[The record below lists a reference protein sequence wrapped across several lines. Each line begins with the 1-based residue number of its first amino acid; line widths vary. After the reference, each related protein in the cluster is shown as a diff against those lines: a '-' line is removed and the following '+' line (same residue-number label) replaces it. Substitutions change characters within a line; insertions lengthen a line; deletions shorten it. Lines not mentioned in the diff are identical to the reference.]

1 MNSYS
6 DKQQQVDSNRQDIP
20 STKKNKMSQP
30 SFEFIDKRPDA
41 CKQMKLIESIKPPHT
56 PVIPHSQ
63 SPAIQR
69 MIGME
74 IELNIP
80 FYQENENYTTQN
92 IFPVLNSNK
101 RDILTENDRKEISSF
116 LWGGCEYGT
125 VYGKSDNFDI
135 SADHGGFSV
144 AHKNFLEEITGTL
157 VHNTGNRKSM
167 TNMEY
172 RTIPFEERKPSDQ
185 EKFNMTVTQIQDHA
199 NKSVI
204 KATSDQQSNLDLPAE
219 RMYTGIPKEALTHL
233 TKNYPR
239 AQTLLQA
246 LIQSNV
252 PYAYY
257 QTTTGLLP
265 SEIPGFFDEAIK
277 DFNKESDS
285 EGQDTQTDRIT
296 IIAKT
301 HLKKSIWIADNT
313 MAEEKWLNSL
323 FSEAELKSIKGWLTL
338 VAEYMLG
345 YDLEITS
352 LRFDPKTQTRRTSTE
367 KNILP
372 YLSKTPMGE
381 TLQALPPR
389 VREHIYA
396 NMAIWEQLF
405 KDMARIKNKA
415 NIFNAI
421 GERDT
426 RIGHG
431 EMFGRN
437 TTPLSW
443 IKTLLHKY
451 AKSNINLENISTE
464 LETRKDSIDNSQTA
478 GMKDNLLLKQIYTN
492 TEELVDRAIT
502 TNGIILQKLGVPP
515 GLPSLRGWLS
525 LISLG
530 IFTNRFKKNYSALS
544 SYKVVSQNFITELNK
559 ISSSYSDIGPTINQ
573 IPFRYRPNFKREI
586 DGKPV
591 WKEFMKQFHSL
602 STESKFSCILPIES
616 SHFIPQEWDTIE
628 QLVDYVNTEMV
639 LIDNMLDLDE
649 ETSEELEPRLSFNEE
664 QAIPL
669 EDRRTANKISYQGAS
684 DIHNLTNILTKEWE
698 RAFKRRESSTYSRTR
713 LTQEYNSKLPY
724 IKTWFTEYV
733 PTSNEVKAILQNLM
747 QVDINATDAESEY
760 KRFKDYV
767 TKLDNYIQYCKPD
780 ILNELRMFFLR
791 IHPPEN
797 RPPHFETFNTLF
809 FSRLESEQEVSLF
822 LELRDF
828 LSEHK
833 KIAEAEAL
841 HELDLRRRQAEI
853 EKKAQIS
860 RRGGITPS
868 TVIKS
873 SNPVITKPKLPQTG
887 LPSIRKP

>member
-1 MNSYS
+1 MNSYN

-20 STKKNKMSQP
+20 STKKNRMSQP

-41 CKQMKLIESIKPPHT
+41 CKQMRLIESIKPPHT

-63 SPAIQR
+63 PPAIQR

-101 RDILTENDRKEISSF
+101 CDILTENDRKEISSF

-185 EKFNMTVTQIQDHA
+185 REFNATVAQIQDHA

-204 KATSDQQSNLDLPAE
+204 KATSDRQSNLDLPAE
-219 RMYTGIPKEALTHL
+219 RMYTGIPKEALTRL
-233 TKNYPR
+233 TRNYPR
-239 AQTLLQA
+239 AQTMLQT

-265 SEIPGFFDEAIK
+265 SEIPGFFNEAIN
-277 DFNKESDS
+277 DFDIHNHT
-285 EGQDTQTDRIT
+285 GRQNPQITRIT
-296 IIAKT
+296 KC
-301 HLKKSIWIADNT
+301 HLEKSIEIADKT
-313 MAEEKWLNSL
+313 VEKCTWLSQ
-323 FSEAELKSIKGWLTL
+323 FSTAELKSIKGWLTL

-352 LRFDPKTQTRRTSTE
+352 LRFDPITQKRRTSTE

-381 TLQALPPR
+381 TLQALPPG

-396 NMAIWEQLF
+396 NRDKWEQLF
-405 KDMARIKNKA
+405 TDMARIKNKA

-451 AKSNINLENISTE
+451 AKSNIDLENISTE

-492 TEELVDRAIT
+492 TEELVDRTIIS
-502 TNGIILQKLGVPP
+502 NNVILQKLGVPP
-515 GLPSLRGWLS
+515 SLPSLRGWLS
-525 LISLG
+525 LISLM
-530 IFTNRFKKNYSALS
+530 IYTDRFKASCTYLS
-544 SYKVVSQNFITELNK
+544 QNKVVSENFMTELDK
-559 ISSSYSDIGPTINQ
+559 ISPSYSDIGSAINQ

-602 STESKFSCILPIES
+602 SMDSKYFGELLIKPSY
-616 SHFIPQEWDTIE
+616 FAPQEWDTIE

-649 ETSEELEPRLSFNEE
+649 ENSEELEPRLSFNEE

-698 RAFKRRESSTYSRTR
+698 RALERRKRSTYSRTR
-713 LTQEYNSKLPY
+713 LTQEYNKKLPY
-724 IKTWFTEYV
+724 IKIWFTEYE
-733 PTSNEVKAILQNLM
+733 PINNEIKTILQNLM
-747 QVDINATDAESEY
+747 QVNINAADAESEY
-760 KRFKDYV
+760 KRFNDYV
-767 TKLDNYIQYCKPD
+767 TKLDHHIQFCKPD
-780 ILNELRMFFLR
+780 ILNELRMFFLG
-791 IHPPEN
+791 IQPPEK
-797 RPPHFETFNTLF
+797 RPPYFETFNTLF
-809 FSRLESEQEVSLF
+809 FSKLESEQDVSRF
-822 LELRDF
+822 LELRDS
-828 LSEHK
+828 LSEYK
-833 KIAEAEAL
+833 KIVEAEAL
-841 HELDLRRRQAEI
+841 RELDLRRRQAEI
-853 EKKAQIS
+853 ENKAQIL
-860 RRGGITPS
+860 RRGRITPS
-868 TVIKS
+868 AVIKS
-873 SNPVITKPKLPQTG
+873 PNPVITKPKLPQTG